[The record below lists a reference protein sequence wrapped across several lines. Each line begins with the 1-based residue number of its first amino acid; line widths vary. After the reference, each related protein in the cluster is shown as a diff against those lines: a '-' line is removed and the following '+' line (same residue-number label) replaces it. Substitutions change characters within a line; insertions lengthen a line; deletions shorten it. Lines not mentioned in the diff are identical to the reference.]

1 LVERINKTTK
11 GSVMTSRKRKAAVL
25 ATVTLLAE
33 RFPAAF
39 STFEGQRRPLK
50 IGIAVDIC
58 EAMPEI
64 NKEHLQWALARYCM
78 SPGYLRSLTG
88 GAVRVGLAGDV
99 AGTVTDEAAAKAVA
113 MLAQVVTARR
123 KRTAK
128 VAREPANTTNKTAKV
143 ASRETKPVAGV
154 ASAAKSTALR
164 MSIEAIRE
172 AAQRRRA
179 GSGWQGPSGQPAGQ
193 PPRKTIGSFS

>member
-1 LVERINKTTK
+1 
-11 GSVMTSRKRKAAVL
+11 MTSRKRKAAVL

-39 STFEGQRRPLK
+39 FTFEGQRRPLK
-50 IGIAVDIC
+50 IGIAADIC

-88 GAVRVGLAGDV
+88 GAARVDLAGDA
-99 AGTVTDEAAAKAVA
+99 AGIVTAEAAAKAIG

-128 VAREPANTTNKTAKV
+128 VARKPVKTSAKAPAKTKV
-143 ASRETKPVAGV
+143 VSRETKPMAGMV
-154 ASAAKSTALR
+154 SAAKSTALR
-164 MSIEAIRE
+164 SSIEAIRE

-179 GSGWQGPSGQPAGQ
+179 GSSWQPPSGTPNGQ
-193 PPRKTIGSFS
+193 PPRKSVGSFS

>member
-1 LVERINKTTK
+1 
-11 GSVMTSRKRKAAVL
+11 MTSRKRKAAVL

-39 STFEGQRRPLK
+39 FTFEGQRRPLK

-58 EAMPEI
+58 EAVPEI

-78 SPGYLRSLTG
+78 SPGYLRSLTSG
-88 GAVRVGLAGDV
+88 VVRIGLAGDP
-99 AGTVTDEAAAKAVA
+99 AGTVTEEAAAKAVA

-128 VAREPANTTNKTAKV
+128 VVREPAPAKAKV
-143 ASRETKPVAGV
+143 VSRETKPVAGV
-154 ASAAKSTALR
+154 VSAAKSTALR

-179 GSGWQGPSGQPAGQ
+179 GSGWQAPSGAPTGQ
-193 PPRKTIGSFS
+193 PPRKTVGSFN

>member
-1 LVERINKTTK
+1 
-11 GSVMTSRKRKAAVL
+11 MTSRKRKAAVL

-39 STFEGQRRPLK
+39 FTFEGQRRPLK
-50 IGIAVDIC
+50 IGIAADIC

-88 GAVRVGLAGDV
+88 GAVRVGLAGDA

-128 VAREPANTTNKTAKV
+128 VAREPAKTRPRSPRSRRGRPSRSPAWCPPPSRRPCACRSRRSAKP
-143 ASRETKPVAGV
+143 R
-154 ASAAKSTALR
+154 SAAAPV
-164 MSIEAIRE
+164 
-172 AAQRRRA
+172 RA
-179 GSGWQGPSGQPAGQ
+179 GSRLPARPTGSRRARPSDRSVEVNVKALSRG
-193 PPRKTIGSFS
+193 TF

>member
-1 LVERINKTTK
+1 
-11 GSVMTSRKRKAAVL
+11 MTSRKRKAAVL

-39 STFEGQRRPLK
+39 SAFEGQRRPLK
-50 IGIAVDIC
+50 IGIAADIC
-58 EAMPEI
+58 EAVPEI

-78 SPGYLRSLTG
+78 SPGYLRSLSS
-88 GAVRVGLAGDV
+88 GAVRVGLAGDA
-99 AGTVTDEAAAKAVA
+99 AGTVTDEAAVKAVA

-128 VAREPANTTNKTAKV
+128 VAREPAKAKV
-143 ASRETKPVAGV
+143 VPRETKPVAGV

-179 GSGWQGPSGQPAGQ
+179 GSGWQPPSGSPNGQ
-193 PPRKTIGSFS
+193 PRKTVGSFR

>member
-1 LVERINKTTK
+1 
-11 GSVMTSRKRKAAVL
+11 MTSRKRKAAVL

-39 STFEGQRRPLK
+39 FTFEGQRRPLK
-50 IGIAVDIC
+50 IGIAADIC

-78 SPGYLRSLTG
+78 SPGYLRSLTC
-88 GAVRVGLAGDV
+88 GAVRVGLAGDA
-99 AGTVTDEAAAKAVA
+99 AGTVTDEAAAKAVG

-128 VAREPANTTNKTAKV
+128 VEREPVKV
-143 ASRETKPVAGV
+143 VSRETKPMV
-154 ASAAKSTALR
+154 SAAKATALR

-179 GSGWQGPSGQPAGQ
+179 GWQAKSPSPVAAGQ
-193 PPRKTIGSFS
+193 PRKTVGSFN

>member
-1 LVERINKTTK
+1 
-11 GSVMTSRKRKAAVL
+11 MTSRKRKAAVM

-39 STFEGQRRPLK
+39 FTFEGQRRPLK
-50 IGIAVDIC
+50 IGIAADIC
-58 EAMPEI
+58 EAVPEI

-88 GAVRVGLAGDV
+88 GAARVDLAGDA
-99 AGTVTDEAAAKAVA
+99 AGIVTAEAAAKAIG

-128 VAREPANTTNKTAKV
+128 VAREPVKTSAKAPSKTKV
-143 ASRETKPVAGV
+143 VSRETKPMAGMV
-154 ASAAKSTALR
+154 SAAKSTALR
-164 MSIEAIRE
+164 SSIEAIRE

-179 GSGWQGPSGQPAGQ
+179 GSSWQPPSGTPNGQ
-193 PPRKTIGSFS
+193 PPRKTVGSFS

>member
-1 LVERINKTTK
+1 
-11 GSVMTSRKRKAAVL
+11 MTSRKRKAAVL

-39 STFEGQRRPLK
+39 FTFEGQRRPLK
-50 IGIAVDIC
+50 IGIAADIC

-88 GAVRVGLAGDV
+88 GAARVDLAGDA
-99 AGTVTDEAAAKAVA
+99 AGIVTAEAAAKAIG

-128 VAREPANTTNKTAKV
+128 VAREPVKTSAKAPAKTKV
-143 ASRETKPVAGV
+143 VSRETKPMAGMV
-154 ASAAKSTALR
+154 SAAKSTALR
-164 MSIEAIRE
+164 SSIEAIRE

-179 GSGWQGPSGQPAGQ
+179 GSSWQPPSGTPNGQ
-193 PPRKTIGSFS
+193 PPRKSVGSFS

>member
-1 LVERINKTTK
+1 
-11 GSVMTSRKRKAAVL
+11 MTSRKRKAAVL

-39 STFEGQRRPLK
+39 FTFEGQRRPLK
-50 IGIAVDIC
+50 IGIAADIC

-88 GAVRVGLAGDV
+88 GAARFDLAGDA
-99 AGTVTDEAAAKAVA
+99 AGIVTAEAAAKAIG

-128 VAREPANTTNKTAKV
+128 VAREPVKTAAKAPAKTKV
-143 ASRETKPVAGV
+143 VSRETKPMAGMV
-154 ASAAKSTALR
+154 SAAKSTALR
-164 MSIEAIRE
+164 SSIEAIRE

-179 GSGWQGPSGQPAGQ
+179 GSSWQPPSGTPNGQ
-193 PPRKTIGSFS
+193 PPRKSVGSFS

>member
-1 LVERINKTTK
+1 
-11 GSVMTSRKRKAAVL
+11 MTSRKRKAAVL

-39 STFEGQRRPLK
+39 FTFEGQRRPLK
-50 IGIAVDIC
+50 IGIATDIC
-58 EAMPEI
+58 EAVPEL

-78 SPGYLRSLTG
+78 SPGYLRSLTS
-88 GAVRVGLAGDV
+88 GAARVDLAGDA
-99 AGTVTDEAAAKAVA
+99 AGIVTPEAAAKAIG

-128 VAREPANTTNKTAKV
+128 VAREPVKTAAKAPAKTKV
-143 ASRETKPVAGV
+143 VSKPMAGMV
-154 ASAAKSTALR
+154 SAAKSTALR
-164 MSIEAIRE
+164 SSIEAIRE

-179 GSGWQGPSGQPAGQ
+179 GSSWQPPSGTPNGQ
-193 PPRKTIGSFS
+193 PPRKNVGTFS

>member
-1 LVERINKTTK
+1 
-11 GSVMTSRKRKAAVL
+11 MTSRKRKAAVL

-39 STFEGQRRPLK
+39 FTFEGQRRPLK
-50 IGIAVDIC
+50 IGIAADIC
-58 EAMPEI
+58 EAVPEI

-88 GAVRVGLAGDV
+88 GAMRVDLAGDD
-99 AGTVTDEAAAKAVA
+99 AGIVTAEAAAKAIG

-128 VAREPANTTNKTAKV
+128 VAREPVKTSAKAPAKTKV
-143 ASRETKPVAGV
+143 VSRETKPMAGMV
-154 ASAAKSTALR
+154 SAAKSTALR
-164 MSIEAIRE
+164 SSIEAIRE

-179 GSGWQGPSGQPAGQ
+179 GSSWQPPSGTPNGQ
-193 PPRKTIGSFS
+193 PPRKTVGSFS

>member
-1 LVERINKTTK
+1 
-11 GSVMTSRKRKAAVL
+11 MTSRKRKAAVL

-39 STFEGQRRPLK
+39 FTFEGQRRPLK

-58 EAMPEI
+58 EAVPEL

-78 SPGYLRSLTG
+78 SPGYLRSLTS
-88 GAVRVGLAGDV
+88 GAVRIGLAGDP
-99 AGTVTDEAAAKAVA
+99 AGTVTEEAAAKAVA

-128 VAREPANTTNKTAKV
+128 VVREPAPAKAKV
-143 ASRETKPVAGV
+143 VSRETKPLAGV
-154 ASAAKSTALR
+154 VSAAKSTALR

-179 GSGWQGPSGQPAGQ
+179 GSGWQAPSGAPTGQ
-193 PPRKTIGSFS
+193 PPRKTVGSFN

>member
-1 LVERINKTTK
+1 
-11 GSVMTSRKRKAAVL
+11 MTSRKRKAAVL

-39 STFEGQRRPLK
+39 FTFEGQRRPLK

-58 EAMPEI
+58 EAVPEI

-78 SPGYLRSLTG
+78 SPGYLRSLTSG
-88 GAVRVGLAGDV
+88 VVRIGLAGDP
-99 AGTVTDEAAAKAVA
+99 AGSVTEEAAAKAVA

-128 VAREPANTTNKTAKV
+128 VVREPAPAKAKV
-143 ASRETKPVAGV
+143 VSRETKPVAGV
-154 ASAAKSTALR
+154 VSAAKSTALR

-179 GSGWQGPSGQPAGQ
+179 GSGWQAPSGAPTGQ
-193 PPRKTIGSFS
+193 PPRKTVGSFN

>member
-1 LVERINKTTK
+1 
-11 GSVMTSRKRKAAVL
+11 MTSRKRKAAVL

-39 STFEGQRRPLK
+39 FTFEGQRRPLK

-58 EAMPEI
+58 EAVPEL

-78 SPGYLRSLTG
+78 SPGYLRSLTV
-88 GAVRVGLAGDV
+88 GAVRIGLAGDP
-99 AGTVTDEAAAKAVA
+99 AGSVTEEAAAKAVA

-128 VAREPANTTNKTAKV
+128 VVREPAKAPAKAKV
-143 ASRETKPVAGV
+143 VTRETKPLAGV
-154 ASAAKSTALR
+154 VSAAKSTALR

-179 GSGWQGPSGQPAGQ
+179 GSAWQAPSGTPTGP
-193 PPRKTIGSFS
+193 PPRKTVGSFN

>member
-1 LVERINKTTK
+1 
-11 GSVMTSRKRKAAVL
+11 MTSRKRKAAVL

-39 STFEGQRRPLK
+39 FTFEGQRRPLK
-50 IGIAVDIC
+50 IGIAADIC
-58 EAMPEI
+58 EAVPEI

-78 SPGYLRSLTG
+78 SPGYLRSLTS
-88 GAVRVGLAGDV
+88 GAVRVGLAGDA
-99 AGTVTDEAAAKAVA
+99 AGTVTDEAAVKAVA

-128 VAREPANTTNKTAKV
+128 VAREPAKTKV
-143 ASRETKPVAGV
+143 VSRETKPVAGV

-179 GSGWQGPSGQPAGQ
+179 GSGWQPPSGSPNGQ
-193 PPRKTIGSFS
+193 PPRKTVGSFR

>member
-1 LVERINKTTK
+1 
-11 GSVMTSRKRKAAVL
+11 MTSRKRKAAVL

-39 STFEGQRRPLK
+39 FAFEGQRRPLK
-50 IGIAVDIC
+50 IGIAADIC
-58 EAMPEI
+58 EAVPEI

-78 SPGYLRSLTG
+78 SPGYLRSLTS
-88 GAVRVGLAGDV
+88 GAARVDLAGAA

-128 VAREPANTTNKTAKV
+128 VPREPVKTPAKAKV
-143 ASRETKPVAGV
+143 VSRDTKPMAGV
-154 ASAAKSTALR
+154 VSAAKSTALR

-179 GSGWQGPSGQPAGQ
+179 GSGWQPPSGPPNGQ
-193 PPRKTIGSFS
+193 PPRKTMGSFS

>member
-1 LVERINKTTK
+1 
-11 GSVMTSRKRKAAVL
+11 MTSRKRKAAVL
-25 ATVTLLAE
+25 ATVSLLAD

-39 STFEGQRRPLK
+39 FVFEGRRRPLK
-50 IGIAVDIC
+50 IGIAADIC
-58 EAMPEI
+58 EAVPEI

-78 SPGYLRSLTG
+78 SPGYLRSLTS
-88 GAVRVGLAGDV
+88 GAVRVGLAGDA
-99 AGTVTDEAAAKAVA
+99 AGTVTEEAAAKAVG

-128 VAREPANTTNKTAKV
+128 PEREPVKV
-143 ASRETKPVAGV
+143 VSRETKPMV
-154 ASAAKSTALR
+154 SAAKATALR

-179 GSGWQGPSGQPAGQ
+179 GWQATSPSPVAAGQ
-193 PPRKTIGSFS
+193 PRKTVGSFN

>member
-1 LVERINKTTK
+1 
-11 GSVMTSRKRKAAVL
+11 MTSRKRKAAVL

-39 STFEGQRRPLK
+39 FTFEGQRRPLK
-50 IGIAVDIC
+50 IGIAADIC
-58 EAMPEI
+58 EAVPEI

-78 SPGYLRSLTG
+78 SPGYLRSLTS
-88 GAVRVGLAGDV
+88 GAARVDLAGDA
-99 AGTVTDEAAAKAVA
+99 AGIVTPEAAAKAIG

-128 VAREPANTTNKTAKV
+128 VAREPVKTSAKAPAKTKV
-143 ASRETKPVAGV
+143 VSRETKPMAGMV
-154 ASAAKSTALR
+154 SAAKSTALR
-164 MSIEAIRE
+164 SSIEAIRE

-179 GSGWQGPSGQPAGQ
+179 GSSWQPPSGTPNGQ
-193 PPRKTIGSFS
+193 PPRKSVGSFS

>member
-1 LVERINKTTK
+1 
-11 GSVMTSRKRKAAVL
+11 MTSRKRKAAVL

-39 STFEGQRRPLK
+39 FTFEGQRRPLK
-50 IGIAVDIC
+50 IGIATDIC
-58 EAMPEI
+58 EAVPEL

-78 SPGYLRSLTG
+78 SPGYLRSLAV
-88 GAVRVGLAGDV
+88 GAVRVDLAGD
-99 AGTVTDEAAAKAVA
+99 ATGIVTAEAAAKAIG

-128 VAREPANTTNKTAKV
+128 VAREPVKTAAKAPAKTKV
-143 ASRETKPVAGV
+143 VSKPMAGMV
-154 ASAAKSTALR
+154 SAAKSTALR
-164 MSIEAIRE
+164 SSIEAIRE

-179 GSGWQGPSGQPAGQ
+179 GSSWQPPSGTPNGQ
-193 PPRKTIGSFS
+193 PPRKSVGSFS